1 VFAVPKPCRV
11 RSRGRC
17 WPSSRSSTSARA
29 SSLVAK
35 GLDQRRPLH
44 AAWAKAGAAV
54 ELTRPD
60 PRAIAPWVGTL
71 ARERGHAVAPA
82 AVELLLERVGADL
95 ARLDDEIEKL
105 SLHVGPGA
113 TIDAKQVDALVATTR
128 ARAVEELTDRLAR
141 RDLAG
146 AIRALRG
153 LVAGGEAPLRILAFL
168 ASNLRRA
175 LHVSELAASGATE
188 AEIASRL
195 GMPPWL
201 VSKQTKPRDA
211 GGTRSGAGDALR
223 ARRGAQDVTPG
234 RGGVRERG
242 AGDRGVAAGRPRGVS
257 SRARATA
264 RERRAIFREAA
275 FRWMTPLLAALD
287 SAFDAVASVAAAS
300 FGSFFS
306 TDARTDRTM

>member
-1 VFAVPKPCRV
+1 VERALARLRTRLGAGGVRVIWGDDEPARLQTAIGDLVTPSLFGGAAVLVIRRAEALPRPVEEAVQAIVPQLDDR
-11 RSRGRC
+11 
-17 WPSSRSSTSARA
+17 ARLV
-29 SSLVAK
+29 LVAK

-54 ELTRPD
+54 ELARPD

-105 SLHVGPGA
+105 SLHVGTGA

-153 LVAGGEAPLRILAFL
+153 LMAGGEAPLRILAFV

-175 LHVSELAASGATE
+175 LHV
-188 AEIASRL
+188 I
-195 GMPPWL
+195 
-201 VSKQTKPRDA
+201 D
-211 GGTRSGAGDALR
+211 R
-223 ARRGAQDVTPG
+223 ARRSLDLGQLPRHQSGAREQHQ
-234 RGGVRERG
+234 RERHFSNNQG
-242 AGDRGVAAGRPRGVS
+242 ITDPLTF
-257 SRARATA
+257 ATA
-264 RERRAIFREAA
+264 KTAA
-275 FRWMTPLLAALD
+275 PALLQRVHQLRMR
-287 SAFDAVASVAAAS
+287 
-300 FGSFFS
+300 GLK
-306 TDARTDRTM
+306 RGK

>member
-1 VFAVPKPCRV
+1 VRVVWGDDDPERLHTAIADLVTPSLFGGAAVLVVRRAEALPRAVEDAVLGVVPQLDERARV
-11 RSRGRC
+11 I
-17 WPSSRSSTSARA
+17 
-29 SSLVAK
+29 LVAK

-44 AAWAKAGAAV
+44 AASAKAGAAV
-54 ELTRPD
+54 ELARPD

-113 TIDAKQVDALVATTR
+113 TIDAKQVGALVATTR

-153 LVAGGEAPLRILAFL
+153 LVAGGEAPLRILAFV

-175 LHVSELAASGATE
+175 LHVTELAASGATE
-188 AEIASRL
+188 GEIASRL

-201 VSKQTKPRDA
+201 VSKQTN
-211 GGTRSGAGDALR
+211 
-223 ARRGAQDVTPG
+223 RGTPG
-234 RGGVRERG
+234 ALE
-242 AGDRGVAAGRPRGVS
+242 AALATLCELDVALKTSRPD
-257 SRARATA
+257 
-264 RERRAIFREAA
+264 EAA
-275 FRWMTPLLAALD
+275 FESAVLAIA
-287 SAFDAVASVAAAS
+287 
-300 FGSFFS
+300 G
-306 TDARTDRTM
+306 RGR